1 MDTPLSQ
8 TEARVL
14 GSLIEKEMTTPEYY
28 PLTLAALTAAC
39 NQKSNRSPVMQLLDT
54 EVVRELDSLRD
65 RKLAWE
71 TSSSGGR
78 VPKYRHGA
86 AELLKLS
93 SPQLAI
99 ICELI
104 LRGPQTAAELR
115 IHTARMAELPGT
127 DEVIAVLNELMQRPE
142 GALVTR
148 LGRCSGQREE
158 RYAQLLCGPVETD
171 AGGAAPEPARMIV
184 ASENERI
191 AKLEAE
197 IASLREQMTGLRAE
211 LTSFMA
217 QFK

>member
-1 MDTPLSQ
+1 METALSQ
-8 TEARVL
+8 IEARIL

-28 PLTLAALTAAC
+28 PLTLTALTAAC
-39 NQKSNRSPVMQLLDT
+39 NQKSNRSPVMQLADT
-54 EVVRELDSLRD
+54 DIVRAIDNLRD

-71 TSSSGGR
+71 VSSSGGR

-86 AELLKLS
+86 VELLKLS
-93 SPQLAI
+93 TAQLAI
-99 ICELI
+99 LCELM

-115 IHTARMAELPGT
+115 IRTARMAELPGT
-127 DEVIAVLNELMQRPE
+127 DEVVAVLNELMQRPE
-142 GALVTR
+142 AALVVK

-158 RYAQLLCGPVETD
+158 RYAHLLCGPVESD
-171 AGGAAPEPARMIV
+171 SSGAAPEPARLIV

-197 IASLREQMTGLRAE
+197 IASLREQLATLKAE
-211 LTSFMA
+211 LATFMA